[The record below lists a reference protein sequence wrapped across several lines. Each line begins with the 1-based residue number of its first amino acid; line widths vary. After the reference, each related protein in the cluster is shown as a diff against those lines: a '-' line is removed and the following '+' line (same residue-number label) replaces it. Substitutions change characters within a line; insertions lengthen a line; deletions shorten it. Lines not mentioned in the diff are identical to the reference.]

1 MLLAILGVLP
11 VAAGVIWSSPFAGL
25 GFARAG
31 EQAWGPRQGMTH
43 VHACVCFCAATSA
56 FTAAPV
62 AKPRVTE
69 FWLCSLFFPSLMS
82 PVSCLSL
89 TPLCEPGVTL
99 PLCPQLPA
107 FSGVCC
113 YPPHLREE
121 CVLSNLYFSL
131 ACAICNLDFACIKWS
146 LIVPQGCSSLSAFP
160 KNLFPVEA
168 ETLNIFPTAQSS
180 PALPAP
186 CTALDAPP

>member
-1 MLLAILGVLP
+1 MSMCVCASVLP
-11 VAAGVIWSSPFAGL
+11 PQPSMQPQWPSPGSL
-25 GFARAG
+25 NSGFA
-31 EQAWGPRQGMTH
+31 H
-43 VHACVCFCAATSA
+43 F
-56 FTAAPV
+56 
-62 AKPRVTE
+62 
-69 FWLCSLFFPSLMS
+69 FFPSLMS

-121 CVLSNLYFSL
+121 CVLPNLYFSL